1 MGKLQPMLRG
11 WGRNAVCGQTTRFIS
26 LRKKAK
32 CSLKCIS
39 YCSRRCLEK
48 KQGVVVF
55 IWTKTKYRGY
65 GGGEEAKI
73 YEDPTTFKTK
83 DSKYVSLNGS
93 SPWQRS
99 LLIPHSFPQH
109 SALWIRQ
116 HTKHTSI
123 NRTYLLSLF
132 SFSKLLT
139 EAYLGGFF
147 KWNFFKLLFIQPT
160 VFFTQY
166 YSLFSMCSISTFT
179 NQRVQYFSN
188 FNMCAHRLRTLL
200 KWRFWC
206 EEVGRE
212 G

>member
-1 MGKLQPMLRG
+1 MGKLQPILQG
-11 WGRNAVCGQTTRFIS
+11 WGRNAVYVQTTRFIS

-39 YCSRRCLEK
+39 YCSRRYLEK

-55 IWTKTKYRGY
+55 IWTKTKYRG
-65 GGGEEAKI
+65 EAKI
-73 YEDPTTFKTK
+73 YDDPTIFKTK

-99 LLIPHSFPQH
+99 LLIPHSFPQ
-109 SALWIRQ
+109 SIALWIRQ
-116 HTKHTSI
+116 HTSI
-123 NRTYLLSLF
+123 NRTYLLPFF
-132 SFSKLLT
+132 SFSKWLN
-139 EAYLGGFF
+139 EAYLCGFF

-166 YSLFSMCSISTFT
+166 YSPFSMCSISTFSS
-179 NQRVQYFSN
+179 QRVQYFSN
-188 FNMCAHRLRTLL
+188 LNMCAHRLRTLL
-200 KWRFWC
+200 KRRFWC
-206 EEVGRE
+206 GEGGRE